1 MTNTGAFLWI
11 MAIVLLI
18 FGLLRK
24 NREESDGHEYNEDH
38 QPDDQ
43 ELEKGTPAAD
53 TRQHRKG
60 CCG

>member
-1 MTNTGAFLWI
+1 MTNIGAFLWI

-24 NREESDGHEYNEDH
+24 NSEESDGHEYNEDH
-38 QPDDQ
+38 QPDDR
-43 ELEKGTPAAD
+43 ELKHLSKTN
-53 TRQHRKG
+53 TRQHRGG